1 MAEIV
6 VLKRQN
12 ALLEDSLCEAKWRSR
27 DVQID
32 NEDLI
37 TEIRRMMQSHDTV
50 ELENAALKVQLDN
63 ARIPYIGGCST
74 DFVEV
79 ST

>member
-12 ALLEDSLCEAKWRSR
+12 TLLEDSLCEAKWRSR

-63 ARIPYIGGCST
+63 ARIPYMGGP
-74 DFVEV
+74 
-79 ST
+79 

>member
-1 MAEIV
+1 MSSPSD
-6 VLKRQN
+6 
-12 ALLEDSLCEAKWRSR
+12 DSLCEAKWRSR

-37 TEIRRMMQSHDTV
+37 TEIRHMMQSHDTV

-63 ARIPYIGGCST
+63 ARIPYMGGP
-74 DFVEV
+74 
-79 ST
+79 